1 MTECPITL
9 RHNNIMVGNSSGY
22 GADVP
27 MSGAVAIDDT
37 GATTSTDAFGITIG
51 AGVLYLGAI
60 AEGWACARTQDPSR
74 S

>member
-1 MTECPITL
+1 MASTIGVSAQMRC
-9 RHNNIMVGNSSGY
+9 
-22 GADVP
+22 
-27 MSGAVAIDDT
+27 T
-37 GATTSTDAFGITIG
+37 GAERAGPVLPGFCRRDAFGITIG